1 VVLIGPT
8 TTLHVPTLVEE
19 VARSLRELILQGEFQ
34 PGERLIEEQLSERF
48 GVSRP
53 PLREAMRV
61 LSQDGL
67 IVARPRRGYTVVTLT
82 RKDVEEI
89 YSLRFS
95 LERLAVEL
103 ALPVADPE
111 ALKPLEA
118 AVARMRDPRVQ
129 KDRVAMVEANADF
142 HRALV
147 ALPDHARLKEAY
159 HRLNLQLTLCMAV
172 NLEFRQGVSH
182 DPGDPARRHQKL
194 LDLVRAGDVKEV
206 VEELG
211 QHGDRSFLSQ
221 VEQVLRVQQPAGG

>member
-1 VVLIGPT
+1 MVLISPT

-19 VARSLRELILQGEFQ
+19 VARSLRELILQGEFE

-53 PLREAMRV
+53 PVREALRM

-82 RKDVEEI
+82 KRDVEEI

-95 LERLAVEL
+95 LERMAVEL
-103 ALPVADPE
+103 ALPVTDPK
-111 ALKPLEA
+111 ALDPLEA
-118 AVARMRDPRVQ
+118 AVERMRDPRVQ
-129 KDRVAMVEANADF
+129 QNRVAMVEANADF
-142 HRALV
+142 HRSLV
-147 ALPDHARLKEAY
+147 ALPHHGRLIEAY

-172 NLEFRQGVSH
+172 NLEFRQGVSN
-182 DPGDPARRHQKL
+182 DPGDPAMRHQRL
-194 LDLVRAGDVKEV
+194 LDLMRTGDVKDV
-206 VEELG
+206 VEELA

-221 VEQVLRVQQPAGG
+221 VDQSLRVQQPVRG